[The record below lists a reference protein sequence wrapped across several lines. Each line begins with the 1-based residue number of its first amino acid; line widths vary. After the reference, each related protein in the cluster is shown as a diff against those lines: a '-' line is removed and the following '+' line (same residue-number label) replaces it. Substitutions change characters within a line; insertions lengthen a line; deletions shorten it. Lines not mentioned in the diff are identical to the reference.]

1 MVRPLRYKLLRDIG
15 RQRAQFIAIAITM
28 FLGVTIF
35 AATYDSYRNLQASY
49 DTTATEFH
57 FANLT
62 VSGGDT
68 AAIAEVARAA
78 DGVESVELRS
88 TANVPF
94 QIGDVKLLGRVVGIP
109 PDREPAVNRLRIL
122 EGGSLSGDGAELLI
136 EKHMSDH
143 FGLRPGDSML
153 VLGPDGWIEAEVAGT
168 VSSPEYIWPS
178 RDRQELITSPDN
190 FGVAFAS
197 EDLVRSFIGGEPNE
211 VIVYYDGG
219 AENEKLSA
227 RLGADARSLGAGSV
241 LTRAEQASNAALSE
255 DLKGFEDMAV
265 FFPIMFLTAAAMA
278 AYVMISRL
286 VHAQRP
292 HIGVLVAS
300 GFTRRQVLAHYLG
313 YGLVPGVIGSLPG
326 AIAGV
331 LLARLITTMYTG
343 MLSIP
348 VTLVQFYPVTLIAA
362 VAFGLAA
369 SLLAA
374 LAPALVASRVRPAE
388 AMRGETPSGGGRRSL
403 IERVFPPLRTIPVGW
418 RMAIRGIG
426 RNPRRT
432 AYTII
437 GVVLSL
443 MLILVSWGMIDTV
456 ETLMDR
462 QFVDIQQEDATV
474 YFAGPVGNED
484 VAALTTIAGVAAAE
498 PALTVP
504 VSLGSGD
511 QHYETAL
518 MVLAD
523 DTTMHRF
530 LTTDGRWISLPA
542 RGVVL
547 GKAAEDL
554 LGTGLGDSVEITIA
568 GVGTV
573 PTVVAALVDEPLGTM
588 AYMGRREAEA
598 LVGGPL
604 PVTSAL
610 VAYQPGTD
618 AGALRARITELPQ
631 VAAFEDA
638 KALYAVMQDY
648 MVLFYAFVGVMLAF
662 GGAMAFAL
670 IFSAMSA
677 NIAERTREVATLL
690 AVGTDRRTIS
700 RYITAENLLVALL
713 GIPLGLVVGYLA
725 ARSAMASFSS
735 DLFAFDLYVRP
746 TTFLWAALAILI
758 VGLISQRPGLRA
770 IRRIDISRI
779 IKERSA

>member
-1 MVRPLRYKLLRDIG
+1 MVRPLRHKLLRDIG

-68 AAIAEVARAA
+68 AAIAAEARAA

-153 VLGPDGWIEAEVAGT
+153 VLGPDGWIEADVAGT

-255 DLKGFEDMAV
+255 DLKGFEEMAV

-300 GFTRRQVLAHYLG
+300 GFTR
-313 YGLVPGVIGSLPG
+313 
-326 AIAGV
+326 
-331 LLARLITTMYTG
+331 
-343 MLSIP
+343 
-348 VTLVQFYPVTLIAA
+348 
-362 VAFGLAA
+362 
-369 SLLAA
+369 
-374 LAPALVASRVRPAE
+374 
-388 AMRGETPSGGGRRSL
+388 
-403 IERVFPPLRTIPVGW
+403 
-418 RMAIRGIG
+418 
-426 RNPRRT
+426 
-432 AYTII
+432 
-437 GVVLSL
+437 
-443 MLILVSWGMIDTV
+443 
-456 ETLMDR
+456 
-462 QFVDIQQEDATV
+462 
-474 YFAGPVGNED
+474 
-484 VAALTTIAGVAAAE
+484 
-498 PALTVP
+498 
-504 VSLGSGD
+504 
-511 QHYETAL
+511 
-518 MVLAD
+518 
-523 DTTMHRF
+523 
-530 LTTDGRWISLPA
+530 
-542 RGVVL
+542 
-547 GKAAEDL
+547 
-554 LGTGLGDSVEITIA
+554 
-568 GVGTV
+568 
-573 PTVVAALVDEPLGTM
+573 
-588 AYMGRREAEA
+588 
-598 LVGGPL
+598 
-604 PVTSAL
+604 
-610 VAYQPGTD
+610 
-618 AGALRARITELPQ
+618 
-631 VAAFEDA
+631 
-638 KALYAVMQDY
+638 
-648 MVLFYAFVGVMLAF
+648 
-662 GGAMAFAL
+662 
-670 IFSAMSA
+670 
-677 NIAERTREVATLL
+677 
-690 AVGTDRRTIS
+690 
-700 RYITAENLLVALL
+700 
-713 GIPLGLVVGYLA
+713 
-725 ARSAMASFSS
+725 
-735 DLFAFDLYVRP
+735 
-746 TTFLWAALAILI
+746 
-758 VGLISQRPGLRA
+758 
-770 IRRIDISRI
+770 
-779 IKERSA
+779 